1 MILTTKKCRIYAALG
16 VSQTPIYSKGKE
28 ECNMD
33 DIIKALTII
42 WLIIQIADRLSDI
55 LDDK

>member
-1 MILTTKKCRIYAALG
+1 MVYY
-16 VSQTPIYSKGKE
+16 IYSKGKE

-55 LDDK
+55 LDDM

>member
-1 MILTTKKCRIYAALG
+1 
-16 VSQTPIYSKGKE
+16 
-28 ECNMD
+28 MD

-55 LDDK
+55 LDEVSAEGRKPLPLVGNVIIPYCKLK